1 MKTRSAAVEQLF
13 YSGTNLMNA
22 GDIAGAERVFREA
35 LQFDP
40 DFAEVHANLGL
51 LLDQTQRCDEAE
63 RHYRRALELS
73 PEQTQTWLNLGALLA
88 AGKRHDEA
96 EAAYRRA
103 LALDDTSDAA
113 WSNLGALLAC
123 TKREAEAEQCYRTV
137 LARTPDHRNAAFNLA
152 YLLLRQGHYEEGWQ
166 RLEARDWYAAFEQQ
180 LGCARWRGEPLAGK
194 SLLIT
199 PETGHGDMIQFCRY
213 AALLK
218 DTGAARV
225 SVLCHP
231 GLKTLFATL
240 ASVDE
245 VISLDEPLP
254 ATERDYWVP
263 PLSLP
268 FLFQTRLDTIPAQL
282 PYLAA
287 RPERIEHWAT
297 QMGESAGRMRIG
309 VAWRGNPRFEN
320 DADRSLPSLATLAPL
335 AELTDIH
342 WYSLQKGATES
353 ELVSMP
359 NIVDIGNHVA
369 DFADTAAVVANLDLV
384 ITVDTAVAHL
394 TGALGKPCWVLLPDY
409 KTDWRWLTDRT
420 DTPWYPGVMRLFRQ
434 DATGTWNSTVAA
446 LHVALCS
453 ELSRRPDRR

>member
-13 YSGTNLMNA
+13 YSGTNLMNS
-22 GDIAGAERVFREA
+22 GDVAGAERVFREA
-35 LQFDP
+35 LQSDP

-51 LLDQTQRCDEAE
+51 LLDQAQRRDEAE
-63 RHYRRALELS
+63 CHYRRALELS
-73 PEQTQTWLNLGALLA
+73 PDQTQTWLNLGALLA
-88 AGKRHDEA
+88 TRKCHAEA

-103 LALDDTSDAA
+103 LALDQTSDAA
-113 WSNLGALLAC
+113 WSNLGVLLAC
-123 TKREAEAEQCYRTV
+123 TKRESEAEQCYRTV
-137 LARTPDHRNAAFNLA
+137 LARTPGHRNAAFNLA
-152 YLLLRQGHYEEGWQ
+152 YLLLRQGRCEEGWQ
-166 RLEARDWYAAFEQQ
+166 RLEARDWYASIEQHI
-180 LGCARWRGEPLAGK
+180 GCPRWRGEPPAGK
-194 SLLIT
+194 SFLIT
-199 PETGHGDMIQFCRY
+199 PENGHGDMIQLCRY
-213 AALLK
+213 AVLLK
-218 DTGAARV
+218 DAGAAKV

-231 GLKTLFATL
+231 GLKSLFATT
-240 ASVDE
+240 VGIDE
-245 VISLDEPLP
+245 VIALGEPLP

-263 PLSLP
+263 PWSLP

-287 RPERIEHWAT
+287 MPERVEHWAT
-297 QMGESAGRMRIG
+297 QMGDAAGRMRIG

-335 AELTDIH
+335 AEFTDIH
-342 WYSLQKGATES
+342 WYSLQKGATDS
-353 ELVSMP
+353 ELAYLP
-359 NIVDIGNHVA
+359 NIVDLGNHVE

-434 DATGTWNSTVAA
+434 DATGTWDSTVAA
-446 LHVALCS
+446 IYAALRG
-453 ELSRRPDRR
+453 ELSRVSTRR